1 MRSTDSASPAQ
12 RRRRLVG
19 WGSLAFGGVIAVIAG
34 TVWAR
39 RQGVFDD
46 FFWSY
51 SGFVGP
57 SAQTDG
63 ISPFLAWLHF
73 VHALVL
79 ILLIRSG
86 WQVRHTRR
94 PNGFWSRPSRGAQP
108 GVKISLEVWTHLAL
122 TLIWLVNGLVYIGYL
137 FVSGHWVRLVP
148 QEWEIVPHAAS
159 AALQYVSL
167 QGPPH
172 DGWVSYNALQMLAY
186 FVAVFIAAP
195 VSALSGLRMSP
206 VWPGK
211 SWIARVLPMGLA
223 RAVHYPAMV
232 FIALFT
238 VSHAALSLGTGPME
252 NLNHMYAATNAD
264 TWLGPALFGLS
275 LVLMAAGWFALR
287 PEVTGVIAGL
297 TGRVTRG

>member
-1 MRSTDSASPAQ
+1 MSSTDSLSLPQ
-12 RRRRLVG
+12 RRRQFLG
-19 WGSLAFGGVIAVIAG
+19 WGSLILAGLVAVVAG
-34 TVWAR
+34 TFWAR
-39 RQGVFDD
+39 QQGVFDD
-46 FFWSY
+46 FLSSY

-73 VHALVL
+73 VNAVVL

-94 PNGFWSRPSRGAQP
+94 PSGFWSRPSRGAKP

-122 TLIWLVNGLVYIGYL
+122 TFIWLANGVAYIGYL

-148 QEWEIVPHAAS
+148 QEWEIVPHAVS
-159 AALQYVSL
+159 AALQYLSL

-172 DGWVSYNALQMLAY
+172 DGWISYNALQMVAY
-186 FVAVFIAAP
+186 FTVVFIAAP
-195 VSALSGLRMSP
+195 VSALTGLRMSP
-206 VWPGK
+206 VWAEK
-211 SWIARVLPMGLA
+211 SWLAQAIPMGLA

-238 VSHAALSLGTGPME
+238 VSHAALSLGTGPVE

-264 TWLGPALFGLS
+264 SWLGPVLFGVS
-275 LVLMAAGWFALR
+275 LVLTAAGWLALR
-287 PEVTGVIAGL
+287 PELTSVAAGL